1 MVGGLLSRKVECKIK
16 RVSSHYL
23 QRRTHTYMY
32 IQWNLRTMDTLGV
45 SHLSFAERLSL
56 YTIAIQLSLNQYTKT
71 KVLFKFGSLEKLYVE
86 MISKNLFKLPLNV

>member
-1 MVGGLLSRKVECKIK
+1 
-16 RVSSHYL
+16 
-23 QRRTHTYMY
+23 MY

-45 SHLSFAERLSL
+45 SHLSFVERLSL

-86 MISKNLFKLPLNV
+86 MISKNLLKLPLNV